1 MAETPP
7 TPLQNIRAQGLT
19 ARMFN
24 AMLIVSP
31 WSKMTKE
38 QYDYIGLNASEIIA
52 ELNEEATAAGNANL
66 CGYGHDY
73 VPEVASNNYASFYI
87 PDNMREAMGYQEASW
102 REPINKAHGRPL
114 GA

>member
-19 ARMFN
+19 ARMYN

-31 WSKMTKE
+31 WSMMTKE
-38 QYDYIGLNASEIIA
+38 QYDYVSLNVGEIIA
-52 ELNEEATAAGNANL
+52 DLNAEATAAGNTNL
-66 CGYGHDY
+66 CGYGVYY
-73 VPEVASNNYASFYI
+73 VTEVAANNYVSWYI
-87 PDNMREAMGYQEASW
+87 PENMREAMGYQEASW